1 MPLKIKIENF
11 EGPFDLLLHLIK
23 KNKMDIYDVKIHDIT
38 NQYLKYIDSMKEM
51 DLEVTSEFIVIAA
64 TLLQIKSNMLLPK
77 SVEEENEDELDPKTE
92 LINRL
97 IEYNKFKNVANFLSL
112 REEAVGIR
120 YYKKAEVIE
129 TKEDSNIEDFLE
141 NISILDLFLLYNEL
155 ISNYNEKINK
165 NNVIQKEIPLDKYKI
180 EDKMLQLDNLIKE
193 KRSINFSKMLKECEY
208 KIEIVVTFMAMLEL
222 MKTRKIKVFQENNYE
237 DIYIEGAIIN
247 E

>member
-11 EGPFDLLLHLIK
+11 EGPFDLLLHLIR

-38 NQYLKYIDSMKEM
+38 NQYLTYIKSMKEM
-51 DLEVTSEFIVIAA
+51 DLEVTSEFVVIAA

-77 SVEEENEDELDPKTE
+77 SVEDENDDDIDPKTE
-92 LINRL
+92 LMNRL
-97 IEYNKFKNVANFLSL
+97 IEYNKFKNVAKFLSL
-112 REEAVGIR
+112 REEEVGIR
-120 YYKKAEVIE
+120 FYKKPEIIE
-129 TKEDSNIEDFLE
+129 TKDDSSISDLLKD
-141 NISILDLFLLYNEL
+141 ISILDLFLMYNEL
-155 ISNYNEKINK
+155 ITNFNEKINT

-180 EDKMLQLDNLIKE
+180 EDKMLEIMDFIKD
-193 KRSINFSKMLKECEY
+193 KNNINFSGMLKECEC

-222 MKTRKIKVFQENNYE
+222 IKTKTIKVLQENNYG